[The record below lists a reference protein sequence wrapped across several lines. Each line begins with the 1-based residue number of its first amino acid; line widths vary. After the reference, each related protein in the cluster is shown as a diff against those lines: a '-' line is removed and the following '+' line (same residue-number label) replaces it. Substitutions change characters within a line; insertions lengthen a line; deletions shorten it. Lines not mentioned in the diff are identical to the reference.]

1 MSIIMQNNGGGGK
14 LLVRAAAGGGGG
26 SGVSYV
32 ADVLDPTISTLLHMN
47 GSNGSTTFT
56 DDSYVAKT
64 FTTYG
69 NAQISNTQSK
79 FGGTSGYFDAS
90 AGTRIVSSNSAD
102 YAMSTGDFTFEC
114 WLYLNSYGTGGYS
127 DFAGTIFDTRAVNN
141 SSSGILIIFGSTG
154 HLRTWTN
161 SLHSESTGSPVP
173 LNTWSHIAVVRKLGI
188 LAYYID
194 GVACGS
200 FSLTTNFSDQNLCIG
215 TPIGSNILELDG
227 YMDEARI
234 SKANARYSSA
244 FTPPAAAFT
253 NPNNLAAL
261 PASPTVG
268 QLVLSDASMF
278 VCTNATGPV
287 WKGYSLTPL

>member
-14 LLVRAAAGGGGG
+14 LLVRAAAGGGG

-56 DDSYVAKT
+56 DDSYVTKT

-79 FGGTSGYFDAS
+79 FGGTSGYFDTS

-102 YAMSTGDFTFEC
+102 YAMSTDDFTFEC

-127 DFAGTIFDTRAVNN
+127 DFAGTIFDTR
-141 SSSGILIIFGSTG
+141 SSGGSGAGVLFIFGSTG
-154 HLRTWTN
+154 HLRTWN
-161 SLHSESTGSPVP
+161 GSLHSESTGSPVP
-173 LNTWSHIAVVRKLGI
+173 LNAWSHIAFVRKLGI
-188 LAYYID
+188 LTYYID

-200 FSLTTNFSDQNLCIG
+200 FSLTTNFSDQYLCIG
-215 TPIGSNILELDG
+215 RPVDGDILKLDG

-244 FTPPAAAFT
+244 FTPPAAAFI
-253 NPNNLAAL
+253 NANNLAAL

-278 VCTNATGPV
+278 ICTNATGPV

>member
-1 MSIIMQNNGGGGK
+1 MQNNGGGGR
-14 LLVRAAAGGGGG
+14 LLVRAAAGGG

-127 DFAGTIFDTRAVNN
+127 DFAGTIFDTR
-141 SSSGILIIFGSTG
+141 SSGGSGAGVLFIFGSTG
-154 HLRTWTN
+154 HLRTWN
-161 SLHSESTGSPVP
+161 GSLHSESTGSPVP
-173 LNTWSHIAVVRKLGI
+173 LNAWSHIAFVRKLGI
-188 LAYYID
+188 LTYYID

-200 FSLTTNFSDQNLCIG
+200 FSLATNFSDQYLCIG
-215 TPIGSNILELDG
+215 RPVDANILQLDG
-227 YMDEARI
+227 YMDEVRI
-234 SKANARYSSA
+234 SKANARYSTT
-244 FTPPAAAFT
+244 FTPSVAAFL
-253 NPNNLAAL
+253 NAFNSAAL
-261 PASPTVG
+261 PASPVVG

-278 VCTNATGPV
+278 ICTNATGPV